1 MFSCKLGKPLRGAI
15 HQNTCEWLFLKT
27 QILYL
32 FRVHLWYC
40 TFFKKAKIVSSQPSN
55 FCLLT
60 NWLIIQNLSI
70 PWYPVSWTKE
80 LKFSKQLF
88 FKMSAE
94 SWYWTEL
101 FPRNFN
107 WVLIELLQIPSHP
120 LVDWW
125 DWDVWVYIYSEILNY
140 PLLSLKFPISERVW

>member
-15 HQNTCEWLFLKT
+15 HQNACEWLFLKT
-27 QILYL
+27 QILDL

-40 TFFKKAKIVSSQPSN
+40 TFFKKAKIVRSQPSN

-60 NWLIIQNLSI
+60 NWLIIQNLSV
-70 PWYPVSWTKE
+70 PWYPVSGTKE

-88 FKMSAE
+88 FKMSPE

-101 FPRNFN
+101 FPRDFN
-107 WVLIELLQIPSHP
+107 GVLIELLQIPSHP
-120 LVDWW
+120 LVEWW
-125 DWDVWVYIYSEILNY
+125 HVWVYIYSEILNY